1 MVVSSLMQLL
11 TAQHFALDGEP
22 PPLIVAEANTLGA
35 QLLHENL
42 DLCLLQLTGQTSP
55 DPS

>member
-1 MVVSSLMQLL
+1 MQLL